1 MYPMV
6 TNRLLQVNSEKT
18 LFTSALR
25 LCYLPPFVAVKP
37 LPYTSLRMHSGAFVQ
52 EDRCM
57 ELYESLFIIRP
68 SVSDEETNALIE
80 KMKGI
85 AERTGAQFIKSE
97 NWGRKKLAYEVR
109 RERKGTYVYFYFKA
123 PNNTVGELEHAYRLE
138 DNIIKFLT
146 VHLEKELVPR
156 RVAEAPSEEFT
167 GGRV

>member
-1 MYPMV
+1 MMTEV
-6 TNRLLQVNSEKT
+6 NRVKT
-18 LFTSALR
+18 LFAPAATAVLVFALR
-25 LCYLPPFVAVKP
+25 ASEDARA
-37 LPYTSLRMHSGAFVQ
+37 YTSLRTCSGAFVQ
-52 EDRCM
+52 EDLCM

-80 KMKGI
+80 KMKGV
-85 AERTGAQFIKSE
+85 ADKTGAQFIKSE

-123 PNNTVGELEHAYRLE
+123 PNNTVAELEHAYRLE

-156 RVAEAPSEEFT
+156 GAADAPSEELT
-167 GGRV
+167 GGRI

>member
-1 MYPMV
+1 
-6 TNRLLQVNSEKT
+6 
-18 LFTSALR
+18 
-25 LCYLPPFVAVKP
+25 
-37 LPYTSLRMHSGAFVQ
+37 
-52 EDRCM
+52 M

-68 SVSDEETNALIE
+68 SITDEETSALIE
-80 KMKGI
+80 KMKAV
-85 AERTGAQFIKSE
+85 AEKTGAQFIKSE

-123 PNNTVGELEHAYRLE
+123 PNNTVGELERAYRLE

-156 RVAEAPSEEFT
+156 RAPEAASEELA